1 MTDYLSVYNA
11 VKAISNDVSLVAVS
25 KFHPYEAVMEAY
37 DAGARIFG
45 ENRVQEMRE
54 KFPPKNERPE
64 GMKVYLIGQ
73 LQRNKVRKAI
83 EWADRIESVDSLPLI
98 EKIEKECEALA
109 VDMDIL
115 LEFNS
120 FPIEID
126 SHYKRFAAVPIEHDL
141 IIFVGLDI
149 GLDGLLEHFQTHAG
163 FSPSIDL
170 RLVEI
175 IAIMAVEIA
184 ERACRLDHYV
194 ELHRSGQPDGVAECH
209 RILEIVCHVGSCYR
223 SVNLGY

>member
-1 MTDYLSVYNA
+1 MYFLRPVYGDADKETAFPEEIRPLPIEQDTVGLDSVVHRFA
-11 VKAISNDVSLVAVS
+11 CS
-25 KFHPYEAVMEAY
+25 
-37 DAGARIFG
+37 IF
-45 ENRVQEMRE
+45 
-54 KFPPKNERPE
+54 
-64 GMKVYLIGQ
+64 
-73 LQRNKVRKAI
+73 
-83 EWADRIESVDSLPLI
+83 
-98 EKIEKECEALA
+98 
-109 VDMDIL
+109 L

-175 IAIMAVEIA
+175 IAVSAVEVA
-184 ERACRLDHYV
+184 QRTGRLEHHVERQRARKTQRIVQFNNIFRPLIHQGSFILYKLTENKTCRQENSRWYHPIDVLKTCA
-194 ELHRSGQPDGVAECH
+194 LSSPGNR
-209 RILEIVCHVGSCYR
+209 
-223 SVNLGY
+223 